1 MNKLYNTQN
10 KIASNIFKFLNSV
23 GNFRKTQLNIIPFI
37 VIGMILSESVV
48 SSDIAKKLKDNFS
61 FVHHDSV
68 VKRIYR
74 FFNNKLF
81 NPYLFYDL
89 IIKHVI
95 SNFSVKHSDNKIFI
109 SFDHMFCKNHFTI
122 LMFTLR
128 IGKQS
133 IPLWFRCFKGKHE
146 PDAFKNDLFIEGVS
160 YCINLFKHLN
170 HPKIIFLADRF
181 FNSSS
186 LLKFIHDHNCF
197 YCVRVKTLYNVS
209 VYDKKEKHFIWK
221 NISSLSHCV
230 YKSTFYS
237 VFFTRNMLK
246 TNLVISKSHNISD
259 PWYILTNLDPREAI
273 KTYGKRFGS
282 IEFFFKSQKSNG
294 FYLES
299 TSISNLHAF
308 ESMYSLCC
316 FASLF
321 INIIGISYCKNQY
334 NSQYKHC
341 KIINIKNRT
350 NNTKDRIRSYFEIGL
365 ILFNKAYSSSVYIYI
380 PFTFILYDI

>member
-341 KIINIKNRT
+341 KITNIKNRT

-380 PFTFILYDI
+380 PFTFKLYDI